1 MKSAPHDPRGN
12 QKDRTRAAIVEAATR
27 ILRSGGTPTVAAAAE
42 AAKVSRATAY
52 RYFPTPEA
60 LHIEVA
66 GVTPTFAPVEEL
78 VQTLAG
84 DDVETRL
91 SAFLKAF
98 NSITFANEPQMRMAL
113 KVYLDTWLG
122 GRDGA
127 RTPPLREGRRMRW
140 LETVLQPARSGITKP
155 QWRRLQAA
163 LALTA
168 GTDAMVIMKD
178 VCRMND
184 EEAQEVLLWAAQ
196 TLLRSGLQ
204 RPAATRQAKRSRT
217 STSRSRR
224 IRRAEPRGSESS

>member
-1 MKSAPHDPRGN
+1 MAAHHDPRAN
-12 QKDRTRAAIVEAATR
+12 QKERTRTAIVEAATR
-27 ILRSGGTPTVAAAAE
+27 ILRGGATPSVAAAAE

-66 GVTPTFAPVEEL
+66 GITPTFAPVEQL
-78 VQTLAG
+78 VQALEGEDIEA
-84 DDVETRL
+84 RL
-91 SAFLKAF
+91 SAFSKTF
-98 NSITFANEPQMRMAL
+98 NEITFANEAQMRMAL

-127 RTPPLREGRRMRW
+127 ATPPVREGRRMRW
-140 LETVLQPARSGITKP
+140 LEAVLQPAKRGSTKK

-163 LALTA
+163 LALTV

-178 VCRMND
+178 VCRMDD

-196 TLLRSGLQ
+196 TLLRGGLQ
-204 RPAATRQAKRSRT
+204 PVAEKTARSRAT
-217 STSRSRR
+217 
-224 IRRAEPRGSESS
+224 APKKVKAD

>member
-1 MKSAPHDPRGN
+1 MAVHHDPRAN
-12 QKDRTRAAIVEAATR
+12 QKERTRAAIVEAATR
-27 ILRSGGTPTVAAAAE
+27 ILRSGATPSVAAAAE

-66 GVTPTFAPVEEL
+66 GITPTFAPLEQL
-78 VQTLAG
+78 VQALEG
-84 DDVETRL
+84 EDLESRL
-91 SAFLKAF
+91 STFSKTF
-98 NSITFANEPQMRMAL
+98 NALTFANEAQMRMAL

-127 RTPPLREGRRMRW
+127 QTPPVREGRRMRW
-140 LETVLQPARSGITKP
+140 LEAVLQPAKRGSTKK

-163 LALTA
+163 LALTV

-178 VCRMND
+178 VCRMDD

-196 TLLRSGLQ
+196 TLLQGGLHKPPVGKTARSK
-204 RPAATRQAKRSRT
+204 AAAPKKVK
-217 STSRSRR
+217 
-224 IRRAEPRGSESS
+224 AD